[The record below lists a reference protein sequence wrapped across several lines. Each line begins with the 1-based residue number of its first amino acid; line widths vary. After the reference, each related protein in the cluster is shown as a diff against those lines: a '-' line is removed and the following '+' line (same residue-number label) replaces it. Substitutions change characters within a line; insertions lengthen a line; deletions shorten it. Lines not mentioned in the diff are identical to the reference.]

1 MLGGG
6 RAAGTSE
13 IGSLPLGVRLQR
25 EESCRCETGGPGQ
38 KLWAV
43 VETWGGHPH
52 PRAGLQL
59 RGCGQW
65 VVLSGGVGRALRSSR
80 IQESRQLSEKN
91 DQRDTL
97 LLRPS

>member
-1 MLGGG
+1 M
-6 RAAGTSE
+6 SE

-43 VETWGGHPH
+43 AETCRGGHPH

-65 VVLSGGVGRALRSSR
+65 VVLSGGVGRPLRSSR
-80 IQESRQLSEKN
+80 IQESRQLSEKD
-91 DQRDTL
+91 DQCDTL
-97 LLRPS
+97 LLLPS